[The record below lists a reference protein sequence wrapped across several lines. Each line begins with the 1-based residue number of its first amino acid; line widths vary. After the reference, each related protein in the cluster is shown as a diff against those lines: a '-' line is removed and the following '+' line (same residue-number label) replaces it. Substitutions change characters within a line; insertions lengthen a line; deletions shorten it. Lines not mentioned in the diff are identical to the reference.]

1 MISCYRTNKWNKFFF
16 KQQKKQSGIVFTCM
30 DLNYALKEPMLINS
44 TSKNTNE
51 QKFYTKNEHYN
62 QIGLMIMK
70 GAIISTIRAIN

>member
-51 QKFYTKNEHYN
+51 HYN

>member
-1 MISCYRTNKWNKFFF
+1 
-16 KQQKKQSGIVFTCM
+16 M
-30 DLNYALKEPMLINS
+30 DLNYALKESMLINS

-51 QKFYTKNEHYN
+51 QKLYTKNEHYN

>member
-1 MISCYRTNKWNKFFF
+1 
-16 KQQKKQSGIVFTCM
+16 M

-44 TSKNTNE
+44 TSKNT
-51 QKFYTKNEHYN
+51 NEHYN